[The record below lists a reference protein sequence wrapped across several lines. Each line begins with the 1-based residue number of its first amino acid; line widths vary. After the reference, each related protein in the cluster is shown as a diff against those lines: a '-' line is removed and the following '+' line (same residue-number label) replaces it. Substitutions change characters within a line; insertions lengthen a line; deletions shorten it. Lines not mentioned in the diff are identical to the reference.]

1 MGTAVLSR
9 EEECRSVSI
18 FPPTGHTSASFRA
31 GESRRAGGCHG
42 APAEPPQGLKREE
55 SESELQDEQVPLGRR
70 LLNGWMA
77 VAGRFGSVQTLL
89 LLLTLYIVVI
99 GPVSVLA

>member
-18 FPPTGHTSASFRA
+18 FPPPGHTSASFRG

-42 APAEPPQGLKREE
+42 APAAPPQGLKREE

-89 LLLTLYIVVI
+89 LLVFSYPVLI
-99 GPVSVLA
+99 GRGSLLR